1 MIDQFRRV
9 WAEVDLDAA
18 KNNISEIRRITNEDA
33 KIMAAVKADSYGHGA
48 VELAK
53 VFLKNGADALAVA
66 IIDEAEQLR
75 LEGLDCPILILG
87 LTHVSSIKNVVKYD
101 VTQAVFTYEM
111 AKLIS
116 DEALSQG
123 KIAKIHIK
131 VDTGMGRIGFLPS
144 EESIEVIERISKLPN
159 ILLEGIFTHFSVSDE
174 RDKEFTNKQFNIFIN
189 IIKELELKGINIPI
203 KHCANSA
210 AIIDCPEMHLNMVRP
225 GIILYGLYPSNEVNK
240 NKINLIP
247 LMKLKAS
254 IVHIKQVKKDTS
266 ISYGRTFITQKDS
279 TIATVPIGYADGYSR
294 LLSSKGK
301 VIIKDELAPV
311 IGRVCMDQMMIDI
324 TGIEDVK
331 VGDEVIVIGN
341 SENKKVSF
349 EEVADIVGT
358 INYEIVC
365 MISKRI
371 PRVYIKNNKIFKVIN
386 YLL

>member
-18 KNNISEIRRITNEDA
+18 KNNISEIRRITDRNA
-33 KIMAAVKADSYGHGA
+33 KIMAVVKADSYGHGA

-75 LEGLDCPILILG
+75 LEGIDCPILILG
-87 LTHVSSIKNVVKYD
+87 STHVSSIKNVVKYD
-101 VTQAVFTYEM
+101 VTQAVFTYDM

-116 DEALSQG
+116 DEAASQG

-144 EESIEVIERISKLPN
+144 ERSIEIIEKISKLSN
-159 ILLEGIFTHFSVSDE
+159 IEIEGIFTHFSVSDE
-174 RDKEFTNKQFNIFIN
+174 RDKEFTNKQFNIFMD
-189 IIKELELKGINIPI
+189 IIKKLELKGINIPI

-210 AIIDCPEMHLNMVRP
+210 AIIDCPEMHLDMVRP

-240 NKINLIP
+240 EKINLIP

-266 ISYGRTFITQKDS
+266 ISYGRTFVTQKDS

-294 LLSSKGK
+294 ILSSKGK
-301 VIIKDELAPV
+301 VIVEDEFAPIV
-311 IGRVCMDQMMIDI
+311 GRICMDQMMIDV
-324 TGIEDVK
+324 TGIKDVK
-331 VGDEVIVIGN
+331 VGDEVILIGN
-341 SENKKVSF
+341 STGKKVSF
-349 EEVADIVGT
+349 EEIADIIGT

-371 PRVYIKNNKIFKVIN
+371 PRVYIKNNRIFKVIN